1 MYCRTMLQFLH
12 SKRTLFPF
20 SRVLIWVLF
29 PCNRMLKDNVTFV
42 RFYSMGVLF
51 PFSASARTGTV
62 PVHYSPRVL
71 SPFIRIMQDKV
82 PFLHSKRVCS
92 HFSPVLIWVLFPFF
106 KTSHKGYSSPLSECC
121 RIMLHFSTLTQRGY
135 CSHSPQVLI
144 WVLFPFLDY
153 CSTRVQFTWIRML
166 QENIVCLCLVS

>member
-1 MYCRTMLQFLH
+1 MLQFLH

-20 SRVLIWVLF
+20 SL
-29 PCNRMLKDNVTFV
+29 
-42 RFYSMGVLF
+42 
-51 PFSASARTGTV
+51 
-62 PVHYSPRVL
+62 
-71 SPFIRIMQDKV
+71 
-82 PFLHSKRVCS
+82 
-92 HFSPVLIWVLFPFF
+92 VLIWVLFPFF
-106 KTSHKGYSSPLSECC
+106 KTSHEGYCSPLSECC

-166 QENIVCLCLVS
+166 QENIVSLCFYSPRVLFPFSASAHTGTFPTYYSLKVLSDMYFPGSQRQLKTCGVRLFSLKDY